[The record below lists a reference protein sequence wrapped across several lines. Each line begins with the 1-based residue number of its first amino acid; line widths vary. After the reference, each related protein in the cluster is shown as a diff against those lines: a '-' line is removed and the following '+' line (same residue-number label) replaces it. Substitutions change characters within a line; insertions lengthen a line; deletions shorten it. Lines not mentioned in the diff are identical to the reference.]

1 MLCRLGNLRDG
12 LRDQVVCLTVIGRR
26 SSLLELQGTIDRRH
40 ENAVRSYCFENTY
53 SPGWYWLTVVDR
65 RATKEQ
71 GVAALLR
78 LRPELQGCRLV
89 AFGDGANDIG
99 LLQAADVGLA
109 VANAVIAAN
118 DADAVARYLS
128 DHWLPPSR

>member
-1 MLCRLGNLRDG
+1 M
-12 LRDQVVCLTVIGRR
+12 
-26 SSLLELQGTIDRRH
+26 
-40 ENAVRSYCFENTY
+40 
-53 SPGWYWLTVVDR
+53 
-65 RATKEQ
+65 
-71 GVAALLR
+71 AALLR

-99 LLQAADVGLA
+99 LLQAADIGLA

-128 DHWLPPSR
+128 DHWLPPYR